1 MIICAECEKVLEK
14 VPSWYST
21 VNIRFVCDACR
32 KVNPQHW
39 LPATL
44 DEPEE
49 EKPLGDKERRDEY
62 AHSGLASGVVG
73 NDLRVFSIMGRAKL
87 RGRYRRMRVGRLP
100 ARWHH
105 RWLGCLLVRA
115 GRRLVAG
122 RGYPVEPLVQQKDAR
137 EICSA
142 NHD

>member
-44 DEPEE
+44 EEDEED
-49 EKPLGDKERRDEY
+49 KPLERDEDT
-62 AHSGLASGVVG
+62 AFVEGEVSLEELEKR
-73 NDLRVFSIMGRAKL
+73 DRK
-87 RGRYRRMRVGRLP
+87 
-100 ARWHH
+100 
-105 RWLGCLLVRA
+105 
-115 GRRLVAG
+115 RLVG
-122 RGYPVEPLVQQKDAR
+122 DDDLFDSDLDDES
-137 EICSA
+137 EE
-142 NHD
+142 

>member
-14 VPSWYST
+14 VPLWYST

-49 EKPLGDKERRDEY
+49 EKPLGDEEAFMRGEMESIEELEKRD
-62 AHSGLASGVVG
+62 
-73 NDLRVFSIMGRAKL
+73 RK
-87 RGRYRRMRVGRLP
+87 
-100 ARWHH
+100 
-105 RWLGCLLVRA
+105 
-115 GRRLVAG
+115 RLVG
-122 RGYPVEPLVQQKDAR
+122 DDDLFDADFDD
-137 EICSA
+137 ESEA
-142 NHD
+142 

>member
-49 EKPLGDKERRDEY
+49 EKPLGDEEAFMRGEMESIEELEKRD
-62 AHSGLASGVVG
+62 
-73 NDLRVFSIMGRAKL
+73 RK
-87 RGRYRRMRVGRLP
+87 
-100 ARWHH
+100 
-105 RWLGCLLVRA
+105 
-115 GRRLVAG
+115 RLVG
-122 RGYPVEPLVQQKDAR
+122 DDDLFDADLDDES
-137 EICSA
+137 EI
-142 NHD
+142 